1 MPYVVWANFDI
12 EEKRNYDVSLNYLAA
27 DVLQWSGVPTSDYQN
42 FLLELQAKIPVIS
55 AVKNDNPK
63 DKEVQNYQ
71 KLQYYCL
78 FDQGEK

>member
-1 MPYVVWANFDI
+1 MQWA
-12 EEKRNYDVSLNYLAA
+12 
-27 DVLQWSGVPTSDYQN
+27 GVPTSDYQN